1 MVKQLFLMHYAQ
13 GNAEALTEQGL
24 LQVKLLADG
33 PLAEEIPPH
42 VIILCAPSAQAK
54 LVADIIAAKFSMS
67 GWGIPVETTGSLDD
81 YGDNPRNEMDKQ
93 AIEKIEVAMWRHSVV
108 LVITGSLRVEG
119 ISRILGQGVSLKNA
133 ECLVYERQQVL
144 TEKGGPLTFSG
155 ILTVNDRTPGV
166 SVAPPKRAYLKRTF
180 HFFQDH
186 TTCRGVRIAALAAA
200 VALAAIGII
209 AEVDGRF
216 GLSGLTE
223 MKVVAGQEQFSVP
236 IHLPWITAP

>member
-13 GNAEALTEQGL
+13 GNAQALTEQGL
-24 LQVKLLADG
+24 LRVKLLADG

-42 VIILCAPSAQAK
+42 VIILCAPAPEAK
-54 LVADIIAAKFSMS
+54 LIADIIAAKFSMS

-93 AIEKIEVAMWRHSVV
+93 AIEKIEVVMWRHSVV
-108 LVITGSLRVEG
+108 LVITGLLRVEG

-133 ECLVYERQQVL
+133 ECLIYERQQVFN
-144 TEKGGPLTFSG
+144 EKGGPLTFSG
-155 ILTVNDRTPGV
+155 VLTVNDPTPNV
-166 SVAPPKRAYLKRTF
+166 SVALPKHAYFKRSF
-180 HFFQDH
+180 RFFQDH
-186 TTCRGVRIAALAAA
+186 ITCRGVRIGALAAA
-200 VALAAIGII
+200 AALAAIGIL